1 MNAIF
6 VSYRR
11 EDSAG
16 HAGRLFDRLSEVFGK
31 DSVFQDVD
39 DLHAGDDFVQG
50 IADAMAGCKACLVVI
65 GRGWTESSNDS
76 GERRLD
82 EPGDFVRIEVET
94 ALKRGIVT
102 IPVLV
107 QGATMPKA
115 SDLPQSIRALTRRQA
130 VELSDSRWD
139 FDAGQLIDQ
148 LGLVLGVKKPRARRL
163 DWRIAVGVSILVV
176 AGLGASQLW
185 QDRGPATDSAAVA
198 LLPLTYGTWTLHSAR
213 DSVGTDWSN
222 STLQFTSAQPTPDG
236 LSVTGVFEWR
246 EFNVLVGT
254 ETFRGNYHAATRTL
268 VFEGKE
274 LSDSVKLAFGSYSA
288 RLSEDGRS
296 LLDGRFGTRSQQSLP
311 GYGGHWEANR

>member
-1 MNAIF
+1 MASSERMNAIF

-65 GRGWTESSNDS
+65 GRGWTGARSDSSN
-76 GERRLD
+76 RRLD
-82 EPGDFVRIEVET
+82 KPGDFVRIEVET

-107 QGATMPKA
+107 QGATVPKA
-115 SDLPQSIRALTRRQA
+115 SELPESIRGLTRHQA

-139 FDAGQLIDQ
+139 FDSGQLIDQ
-148 LGLVLGVKKPRARRL
+148 LRVVLGVKKPRARKV
-163 DWRIAVGVSILVV
+163 DPRIAVVLSILIV
-176 AGLGASQLW
+176 AGVGASQLW
-185 QDRGPATDSAAVA
+185 PDRGSTADAADAA

-222 STLQFTSAQPTPDG
+222 STLTFTSADP
-236 LSVTGVFEWR
+236 
-246 EFNVLVGT
+246 
-254 ETFRGNYHAATRTL
+254 
-268 VFEGKE
+268 
-274 LSDSVKLAFGSYSA
+274 
-288 RLSEDGRS
+288 RL
-296 LLDGRFGTRSQQSLP
+296 T
-311 GYGGHWEANR
+311 A